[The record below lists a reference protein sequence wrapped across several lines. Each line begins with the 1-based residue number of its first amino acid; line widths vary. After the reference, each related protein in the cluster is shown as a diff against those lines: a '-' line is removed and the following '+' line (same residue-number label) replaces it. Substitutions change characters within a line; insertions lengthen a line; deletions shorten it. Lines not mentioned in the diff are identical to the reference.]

1 MRFDGLVILICQE
14 EVYELDLSFRF
25 MPSHL
30 PFWYQLRDHLG
41 PTSNKCLIMPLR
53 IEDRP

>member
-25 MPSHL
+25 MLSHL